1 MAQPIRVF
9 FRLLFAAAVCLSVTA
24 NAAGPA
30 ASNTD
35 PLVAAMQKE
44 LNRAKTD
51 LAKSDPAP
59 YFLSYTVYDQN
70 ELQIVASYGALL
82 VSGGGHRRNAD
93 VVMRVGTPALDNTHL
108 DNRAS

>member
-1 MAQPIRVF
+1 MTQPVRVF
-9 FRLLFAAAVCLSVTA
+9 CRIFFSAAVCLSIAA

-70 ELQIVASYGALL
+70 DLQIVGSYGALL
-82 VSGGGHRRNAD
+82 V
-93 VVMRVGTPALDNTHL
+93 
-108 DNRAS
+108 